1 MPGVRASITTP
12 AEPVSGRELRTR
24 MPALAQGPVSS
35 WRVTV
40 VMTDSLRHGHRCR
53 SVIYQLFT
61 AVEGH

>member
-1 MPGVRASITTP
+1 MPGVQASITTP
-12 AEPVSGRELRTR
+12 AEPVSGRELGTR

-40 VMTDSLRHGHRCR
+40 VTTDSLRHGHRCR

-61 AVEGH
+61 AVEGY